1 MSDKYESDAE
11 YTYQDEDIQDTDP
24 VEFVHETQK
33 DTTTQ
38 VIDFISNNSMV
49 VSIGAAVVLYILYS
63 LFSGLF
69 TPSDI
74 VEDIDSQFVQTTAV
88 EVPVKAPQEE
98 KKVEV
103 VASAPV
109 TRTASVGNEEL
120 SKIQASITKQSA
132 LQDKQSSTISNL
144 SSAVVEIDSQID
156 NLNRSLLQINR
167 SLEEITSKVNDAL
180 KPSVVTTPDEKP
192 LVIYYLRASVW
203 GRAFLTEKGN
213 PNKTITVKV
222 NDELEDYGSITG
234 IYPSE
239 GIVTTSSGRN
249 IEFSPDE
256 S

>member
-1 MSDKYESDAE
+1 MSDKYDSDVE

-38 VIDFISNNSMV
+38 VMDYISNNSMV

-63 LFSGLF
+63 LLSGLF
-69 TPSDI
+69 SSSEI
-74 VEDIDSQFVQTTAV
+74 VEDIDSQFIQTTAV
-88 EVPVKAPQEE
+88 EIPVKVPQEE

-103 VASAPV
+103 VETTPV
-109 TRTASVGNEEL
+109 TRSASVGSDEL
-120 SKIQASITKQSA
+120 SKIEASLSKQSA

-167 SLEEITSKVNDAL
+167 SLEEITAKVQEAL
-180 KPSVVTTPDEKP
+180 KPTVESIPDEKP
-192 LVIYYLRASVW
+192 LVTYYLRASVW
-203 GRAFLTEKGN
+203 GRAFLIEKGN